1 MEHSLAALDD
11 RALMELHKGGDPDAF
26 GEIFRRHRDR
36 MWAVATRVVT
46 NRDLAAD
53 CVQDAFISAF
63 RHAHNYRGEAAV
75 TTWLHRIVVNAC
87 MDRLRRER
95 HVVRRAADLAELDLV
110 DEHDHHGSTESVLD
124 VRAALAQ
131 LPEAQ
136 RLALVLVDMHGV
148 SVAEAA
154 AILEVAEGTVKSRCF
169 RGREALA
176 ALLRPEG
183 ALKDPASA
191 KRAPGTI
198 PADRSSDT
206 RTPPAPPGQRSGP
219 KRPDRPVES
228 TTIPGGT
235 S

>member
-1 MEHSLAALDD
+1 MEHPLESLDD
-11 RALMELHKGGDPDAF
+11 RALMELHKDGDPEAF

-36 MWAVATRVVT
+36 MWAVATRVVS

-53 CVQDAFISAF
+53 CVQDAFISAY
-63 RHAHNYRGEAAV
+63 RHAGSYRGDAAV

-110 DEHDHHGSTESVLD
+110 DEHDHHSSTEAVLD

-148 SVAEAA
+148 PVAEAA
-154 AILEVAEGTVKSRCF
+154 QILEVAEGTVKSRCF

-183 ALKDPASA
+183 ALKEQPGRSST
-191 KRAPGTI
+191 RGTI
-198 PADRSSDT
+198 TGDRSSDT
-206 RTPPAPPGQRSGP
+206 WTSSARAQRP
-219 KRPDRPVES
+219 ERPDQTLDS